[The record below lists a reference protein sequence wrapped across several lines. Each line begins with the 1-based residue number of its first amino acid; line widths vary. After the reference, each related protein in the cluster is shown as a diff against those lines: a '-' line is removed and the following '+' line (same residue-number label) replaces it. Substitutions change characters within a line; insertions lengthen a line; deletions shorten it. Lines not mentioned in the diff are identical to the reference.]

1 MESDSGA
8 PGISRANRPLLET
21 LHREFPSAFTV
32 AEAAD
37 ALGIDATRA
46 HRVLS
51 YLSRRGWLARVRR
64 GLYVAVPLEA
74 RVSGQWREDA
84 WVVAAKTFDPCY
96 LGGWSACEYWGLT
109 EQLFRTVVVITTR
122 RVRDRRPTL
131 QETPFRV
138 KTIQERHFFGTRTV
152 WRGQSQVAVSDPSR
166 TAVDILDDPALGGG
180 IQHGAAVLAV
190 YLASEHRADDALL
203 DYSARIGNRSVFK
216 RLGYLTEVLALDAED
231 LAARCHEQMSTG
243 VTLLDPSG
251 PRQGEINNR
260 WGLRVNA
267 SVRVAA

>member
-1 MESDSGA
+1 V
-8 PGISRANRPLLET
+8 SRRPLET
-21 LHREFPSAFTV
+21 LHREFATAFTV

-37 ALGIDATRA
+37 ALGIDTTHA

-84 WVVAAKTFDPCY
+84 WIVAAKTFGPCY
-96 LGGWSACEYWGLT
+96 IGGWSACEHWGLT

-138 KTIQERHFFGTRTV
+138 KTIQESHFFGTRTI
-152 WRGQSQVAVSDPSR
+152 WRGQSQLAVSDPTR
-166 TAVDILDDPALGGG
+166 TVVDILDDPRLGGG
-180 IQHGAAVLAV
+180 IQHVAAVLAE
-190 YLASEHRADDALL
+190 YLTSEHRADDVLL
-203 DYSARIGNRSVFK
+203 DYSTRIGNRSVFK
-216 RLGYLTEVLALDAED
+216 RLGYLTEVLALDGGG
-231 LAARCHEQMSTG
+231 LAAQCHERLSAG

-251 PRQGEINNR
+251 PRQGEVDSR

-267 SVRVAA
+267 SVRAAA